1 MCILLLYFHKWI
13 LLANLCHWCKISFA
27 CMWRC
32 RESKLWHS
40 REIFASYHYKIIC
53 LYRMY
58 CNNWHPYYYF
68 LRNVKGWSFLQHF
81 FLFSILLSLK
91 CIDTK
96 VIIFWLK
103 LLCANIFSEKRKK
116 RVHLVSIPA
125 IVWTVMSHE
134 QCHFIWGYEDSIESD
149 GLNILNIILEMSAFH
164 YMWNKTWN
172 SFTLTSWHA
181 LL

>member
-1 MCILLLYFHKWI
+1 MLTFVTGVKSVLHVCEDAEK
-13 LLANLCHWCKISFA
+13 ANYGIQEKSLPAITIRLSV
-27 CMWRC
+27 
-32 RESKLWHS
+32 
-40 REIFASYHYKIIC
+40 

-68 LRNVKGWSFLQHF
+68 LRNVKGWGFLQHF

-103 LLCANIFSEKRKK
+103 LLCANIFSEKKKK

-134 QCHFIWGYEDSIESD
+134 QWHFIWGYEDSIESD